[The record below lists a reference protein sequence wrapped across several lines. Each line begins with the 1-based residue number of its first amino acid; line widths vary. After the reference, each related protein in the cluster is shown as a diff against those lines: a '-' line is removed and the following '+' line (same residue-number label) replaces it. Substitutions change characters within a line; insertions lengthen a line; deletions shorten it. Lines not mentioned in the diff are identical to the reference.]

1 MAAEFHLAEY
11 ALALQ
16 LFLER
21 FESLIDVVVAN
32 ENLQAVV
39 SSENSGD
46 LNAQKHQL
54 RRLYRR
60 SPRLSLISLYQIR

>member
-1 MAAEFHLAEY
+1 MSAKLHFTED

-21 FESLIDVVVAN
+21 LQSLINIVIAN

-39 SSENSGD
+39 SSIEFRRFECTKTPAPG
-46 LNAQKHQL
+46 LRHQ
-54 RRLYRR
+54 
-60 SPRLSLISLYQIR
+60 S